1 MHIQAK
7 VLEQTGRPFARFL
20 VFGVFAAVVDFTV
33 FNMVV
38 AASSRTEVTWV
49 LFANTSA
56 FTLAVMTSYL
66 LNARYTF
73 YARWESRSLTRF
85 VMVAVG
91 GAALYNS
98 ALLGVRAAVEPEST
112 IELNAAKAAAAM
124 LLVCWNYIGYQRF
137 AFGD

>member
-20 VFGVFAAVVDFTV
+20 VFGALAAVVDFTV

-38 AASSRTEVTWV
+38 ATTSHNEVAWV

-73 YARWESRSLTRF
+73 DARWESRSLTRF

-112 IELNAAKAAAAM
+112 LELNAAKAAAAV